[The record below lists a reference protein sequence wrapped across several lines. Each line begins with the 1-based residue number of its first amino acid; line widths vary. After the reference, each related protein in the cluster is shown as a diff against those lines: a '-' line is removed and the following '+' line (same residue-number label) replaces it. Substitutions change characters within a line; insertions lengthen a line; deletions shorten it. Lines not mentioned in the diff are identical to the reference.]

1 MRYQILEA
9 FRIRTSQGE
18 KELQPGQL
26 ITLSQD
32 KAIGLIEKGKI
43 TPIGR
48 VAYKVYSEVLQVYLW
63 VVADDRDIRS
73 LRTTGVNEAIYTGNE
88 IETLRG
94 KDKDSLRAIQKV
106 KQAFDDSKVNE

>member
-1 MRYQILEA
+1 MEYQVLKSFKVKTSKEVLEL
-9 FRIRTSQGE
+9 T
-18 KELQPGQL
+18 PGQV
-26 ITLSQD
+26 ITLPQE
-32 KAIGLIEKGKI
+32 KAIMLIEGGKI

-48 VAYKVYSEVLQVYLW
+48 VAYKVYSEVLRAYLW
-63 VVADDRDIRS
+63 VVQDEKDIRS
-73 LRTTGVNEAIYTGNE
+73 LRTQGVNEAIYTGNE